1 MSSSPSATA
10 AYIMEDPR
18 EGSRL
23 EQKIDPDVWV
33 QTYLE
38 PHLFPGAQ
46 VLDVGCGPGTI
57 LRAAA
62 SSDRRARGVGI
73 DLGPVRIRQA
83 KEKNLD
89 NRSLQF
95 FRGDVQELQF
105 ESGTFDVVY
114 SRMLLQDVP
123 DKEKAV
129 AEMVRVCKP
138 GGTVLMQDLDGQLVW
153 HYPED
158 ALMQQTVTRVLGSL
172 QHSGFDPF
180 VGRKLFWLGRNAGLD
195 NVRVQVECYHLIAG
209 AIDPDLFKQ
218 WELKLEI
225 AKPRMQ
231 EALGSGYEAGEEVR
245 RFLSYLRRPDTLTYS
260 NVFTVAGEKPR

>member
-1 MSSSPSATA
+1 MPSSSA

-23 EQKIDPDVWV
+23 EQKIDPDTWV
-33 QTYLE
+33 ERYLE
-38 PHLFPGAQ
+38 PYLFPGAQ

-57 LRAAA
+57 LGAATA
-62 SSDRRARGVGI
+62 TERRTRGTGV

-83 KEKNLD
+83 REKNAG
-89 NRSLQF
+89 NPRLQF

-105 ESGTFDVVY
+105 GSGTFDLVY
-114 SRMLLQDVP
+114 SRMLLQYVP

-129 AEMVRVCKP
+129 SEMVRVCKP
-138 GGTVLMQDLDGQLVW
+138 GGTVVTQDLDGQLVW

-158 ALMQQTVTRVLGSL
+158 ALMQQTVERVLGSL
-172 QHSGFDPF
+172 RQSGFDPF
-180 VGRKLFWLGRNAGLD
+180 VGRKLFWLARNAGLD
-195 NVRVQVECYHLIAG
+195 NIRVQVDVYHLIAG
-209 AIDPDLFKQ
+209 AITPALYKQ

-225 AKPRMQ
+225 ARPRMQ
-231 EALGSGYEAGEEVR
+231 EALGSGYEAEEEIR

-260 NVFTVAGEKPR
+260 NVFTVVGEKPR

>member
-1 MSSSPSATA
+1 MSPVPSP

-18 EGSRL
+18 EGLRL
-23 EQKIDPDVWV
+23 EQKIDPNAWV

-57 LRAAA
+57 LRAVAT
-62 SSDRRARGVGI
+62 DRRAHGVGI
-73 DLGPVRIRQA
+73 DVGSVRIRQA
-83 KEKNLD
+83 QEKNAD
-89 NRSLQF
+89 KRSLKF
-95 FRGDVQELQF
+95 FPGDVQGLQF

-114 SRMLLQDVP
+114 SRMLLQYVA

-158 ALMQQTVTRVLGSL
+158 ALMQQTVSRVLISL
-172 QHSGFDPF
+172 QPRGFDPF
-180 VGRKLFWLGRNAGLD
+180 VGRKLFWLARNAGLD
-195 NVRVQVECYHLIAG
+195 NVRVKVECYHLIAG
-209 AIDPDLFKQ
+209 AIDPALFKQ

-231 EALGSGYEAGEEVR
+231 EALGSEYEAGEEIR

-260 NVFTVAGEKPR
+260 TVFTVAGEKPR

>member
-1 MSSSPSATA
+1 MSPLPTA

-33 QTYLE
+33 KTYLE

-57 LRAAA
+57 LRAAT
-62 SSDRRARGVGI
+62 STSRRAQGVGI

-83 KEKNLD
+83 QDKHSDK
-89 NRSLQF
+89 RSVEF
-95 FRGDVQELQF
+95 VRGDVQELQF
-105 ESGTFDVVY
+105 GSGTFDVVY
-114 SRMLLQDVP
+114 SRMLLQYVP

-129 AEMVRVCKP
+129 GEMVRVCKP

-158 ALMQQTVTRVLGSL
+158 ALMQQTVSRVLSSL
-172 QHSGFDPF
+172 QQSGFDPY

-195 NVRVQVECYHLIAG
+195 NVRVKVEPYHLIAG
-209 AIDPDLFKQ
+209 AIDSTQFKQ

-231 EALGSGYEAGEEVR
+231 DALGSGYEADEEVR

-260 NVFTVAGEKPR
+260 NVFTVAGDKPR

>member
-1 MSSSPSATA
+1 MSPLPTA

-23 EQKIDPDVWV
+23 EQKIDPDAWV
-33 QTYLE
+33 QKYLE
-38 PHLFPGAQ
+38 PHLFQGAQ

-62 SSDRRARGVGI
+62 STARRARGVGI
-73 DLGPVRIRQA
+73 DVGPVRIRLAQD
-83 KEKNLD
+83 KNAD
-89 NRSLQF
+89 KRSVEF
-95 FRGDVQELQF
+95 VRGDVQELQF
-105 ESGTFDVVY
+105 GSGTFDVVY
-114 SRMLLQDVP
+114 SRMLLQYVP

-129 AEMVRVCKP
+129 GEMVRVCKP

-158 ALMQQTVTRVLGSL
+158 ALIQQTVSRVLNSL
-172 QHSGFDPF
+172 QPRGFDPF
-180 VGRKLFWLGRNAGLD
+180 VGRKLFWFARNAGLD
-195 NVRVQVECYHLIAG
+195 NVRVKVECYHLIAG
-209 AIDPDLFKQ
+209 AIDPALFKQ

-231 EALGSGYEAGEEVR
+231 EALGSEYEAGEEIR

-260 NVFTVAGEKPR
+260 TVFTVAGEKPR

>member
-1 MSSSPSATA
+1 MSPLPSA

-23 EQKIDPDVWV
+23 EQKIDPDAWV

-38 PHLFPGAQ
+38 PHLFQGAQ

-57 LRAAA
+57 LRAAT
-62 SSDRRARGVGI
+62 STGRRARGVGI

-83 KEKNLD
+83 QEKHAD
-89 NRSLQF
+89 RRSMEF
-95 FRGDVQELQF
+95 VRGDVQELQF
-105 ESGTFDVVY
+105 GSGTFDVVY
-114 SRMLLQDVP
+114 SRMLLQYVP

-129 AEMVRVCKP
+129 GEMVRVCKP

-158 ALMQQTVTRVLGSL
+158 ALMQQTVARVLNSL
-172 QHSGFDPF
+172 QQSGFDPY
-180 VGRKLFWLGRNAGLD
+180 VGRKLFWLARNAGLD
-195 NVRVQVECYHLIAG
+195 NVRVQVEPYHLIAG
-209 AIDPDLFKQ
+209 AIDATQFKQ

-225 AKPRMQ
+225 ARPRMQ
-231 EALGSGYEAGEEVR
+231 EALGSGYEADEEVR

-260 NVFTVAGEKPR
+260 NVFTVAGDKPR

>member
-1 MSSSPSATA
+1 MASQSSA

-23 EQKIDPDVWV
+23 EQKIDPDAWV
-33 QTYLE
+33 NTYLE

-46 VLDVGCGPGTI
+46 VLDVGCGPGAI
-57 LRAAA
+57 LRAVTTPN
-62 SSDRRARGVGI
+62 RRARGVGI
-73 DLGPVRIRQA
+73 DLGPVRVRQA
-83 KEKNLD
+83 QEKNGG

-95 FRGDVQELQF
+95 VRGDVQELQF
-105 ESGTFDVVY
+105 GSGTFDVVY
-114 SRMLLQDVP
+114 SRMLLQYVP

-129 AEMVRVCKP
+129 GEMVRVCKP

-158 ALMQQTVTRVLGSL
+158 VLMQQTVTRVLNSL
-172 QHSGFDPF
+172 QQTGFDPF
-180 VGRKLFWLGRNAGLD
+180 VGRKLFWLARNAGLD

-209 AIDPDLFKQ
+209 AVDPAIYKQ

-231 EALGSGYEAGEEVR
+231 QALGSGYEADEEVR

>member
-1 MSSSPSATA
+1 MSPVPSA

-18 EGSRL
+18 EGFRL
-23 EQKIDPDVWV
+23 EQKINPDAWV
-33 QTYLE
+33 QTYLA
-38 PHLFPGAQ
+38 PHLFPGAE

-57 LRAAA
+57 LRAAT
-62 SSDRRARGVGI
+62 DRRAHGVGI
-73 DLGPVRIRQA
+73 DVGPVRIRQA
-83 KEKNLD
+83 Q
-89 NRSLQF
+89 SLQF
-95 FRGDVQELQF
+95 FRGDVQALQF

-114 SRMLLQDVP
+114 SRMLLQYVP

-158 ALMQQTVTRVLGSL
+158 ALIQQTATRVLTSL
-172 QHSGFDPF
+172 QPRGFDPF
-180 VGRKLFWLGRNAGLD
+180 VGRKLFWFARNAGLD
-195 NVRVQVECYHLIAG
+195 NVRVKVECYHLIAG
-209 AIDPDLFKQ
+209 PIDPALFKQ

-231 EALGSGYEAGEEVR
+231 EALGSAYEAGEEIR

-260 NVFTVAGEKPR
+260 TVFTVAGEKPR

>member
-1 MSSSPSATA
+1 MSSSASA

-18 EGSRL
+18 EGLRL
-23 EQKIDPDVWV
+23 EQKVDPQTWV
-33 QTYLE
+33 ETYLR

-57 LRAAA
+57 LGAVTSAH
-62 SSDRRARGVGI
+62 RGTRGTGV

-83 KEKNLD
+83 RERNGA
-89 NRSLQF
+89 NPRITFVQ
-95 FRGDVQELQF
+95 GDVQELEF
-105 ESGTFDVVY
+105 GSGTFDVVY
-114 SRMLLQDVP
+114 SRMLMQYVS

-138 GGTVLMQDLDGQLVW
+138 GGTVLLQDLDGQLVW

-158 ALMQQTVTRVLGSL
+158 ALMQQTVTRVLSSL
-172 QHSGFDPF
+172 RDSGFDPY
-180 VGRKLFWLGRNAGLD
+180 VGRKLFWLARNAGLD
-195 NVRVQVECYHLIAG
+195 NIHVAGEVYHLIAG
-209 AIDPDLFKQ
+209 AVDAATLRQ
-218 WELKLEI
+218 WELKLAI

-231 EALGSGYEAGEEVR
+231 TALGSHYEAEEEIR
-245 RFLSYLRRPDTLTYS
+245 RFLGYLRRPDTLTYS

>member
-1 MSSSPSATA
+1 MSRSSSAV
-10 AYIMEDPR
+10 YIMEDPR

-23 EQKIDPDVWV
+23 EQKIDPEVWV
-33 QTYLE
+33 RTYLE
-38 PHLFPGAQ
+38 PHIFPGAQ

-57 LRAAA
+57 LGAAT
-62 SSDRRARGVGI
+62 SPSRRTRGTGV
-73 DLGPVRIRQA
+73 DLAAIRIGQAQQKNAGNPRVR
-83 KEKNLD
+83 
-89 NRSLQF
+89 F
-95 FRGDVQELQF
+95 VRGDVQELQF

-114 SRMLLQDVP
+114 SRMLLQYVP

-138 GGTVLMQDLDGQLVW
+138 GGTVLTQDLDGQLVW

-158 ALMQQTVTRVLGSL
+158 SLMQRTVTRVLGSL
-172 QHSGFDPF
+172 QPGGFDPF
-180 VGRKLFWLGRNAGLD
+180 VGRKLFWLARNAGLD
-195 NVRVQVECYHLIAG
+195 NIAVQAECYHLIAG
-209 AIDPDLFKQ
+209 AIDPALYKQ

-231 EALGSGYEAGEEVR
+231 EALGSGYEAEEEVR

-260 NVFTVAGEKPR
+260 TAFTVVGEKPR

>member
-1 MSSSPSATA
+1 MSPVLSS

-23 EQKIDPDVWV
+23 EKKIDPEAWV
-33 QTYLE
+33 KAYLE
-38 PHLFPGAQ
+38 PHLFAGAR

-57 LRAAA
+57 LRAA
-62 SSDRRARGVGI
+62 SSAGRRASGTGI
-73 DLGPVRIRQA
+73 DVGPVRIRQA
-83 KEKNLD
+83 QQKHSD
-89 NRSLQF
+89 VARLQF
-95 FRGDVQELQF
+95 FRGDVQELEF
-105 ESGTFDVVY
+105 ESGAFDVVY
-114 SRMLLQDVP
+114 SRMLLQYVP

-158 ALMQQTVTRVLGSL
+158 ALLQQTVARVLNSL
-172 QHSGFDPF
+172 QQSGFDPF
-180 VGRKLFWLGRNAGLD
+180 VGRKLFWFARNAGLD
-195 NVRVQVECYHLIAG
+195 NVQVKVECYHLIAG
-209 AIDPDLFKQ
+209 AIDPALFTQ

-231 EALGSGYEAGEEVR
+231 AALGSDYEAEEEIR
-245 RFLSYLRRPDTLTYS
+245 RFLSYLKRPDTLTYS
-260 NVFTVAGEKPR
+260 NMFTVTGEKPR

>member
-1 MSSSPSATA
+1 MPTVSST

-23 EQKIDPDVWV
+23 EQKIDPESWV
-33 QTYLE
+33 QKYLE

-57 LRAAA
+57 LRSAV
-62 SSDRRARGVGI
+62 SSARHPRGVGI
-73 DLGPVRIRQA
+73 DLGTTRVRQA
-83 KEKNLD
+83 QKANAGNPD
-89 NRSLQF
+89 LQF
-95 FRGDVQELQF
+95 VHGDAQQLQF
-105 ESGTFDVVY
+105 GSGTFDVVY
-114 SRMLLQDVP
+114 SRMLLQYVP

-138 GGTVLMQDLDGQLVW
+138 GGTVLMQDLDGQLTW

-158 ALMQQTVTRVLGSL
+158 ALMQQTVTRVLASL
-172 QHSGFDPF
+172 QQSGFDPF
-180 VGRKLFWLGRNAGLD
+180 VGRKLFWLARNAGLD
-195 NVRVQVECYHLIAG
+195 DVKVDVECYHLIAG
-209 AIDPDLFKQ
+209 AIDPARFKQ

-231 EALGSGYEAGEEVR
+231 QALGSDYEAAEEIR
-245 RFLSYLRRPDTLTYS
+245 RFLSYLRRPDSLTYS
-260 NVFTVAGEKPR
+260 NVFTVVGAKPR

>member
-1 MSSSPSATA
+1 MSPSSST

-23 EQKIDPDVWV
+23 EQKIDPDAWV
-33 QTYLE
+33 ERYLE

-62 SSDRRARGVGI
+62 SSARRPRGVGI
-73 DLGPVRIRQA
+73 DLGTGRVRQA
-83 KEKNLD
+83 QQKNAD
-89 NRSLQF
+89 NARLQF

-114 SRMLLQDVP
+114 SRMLLQYVR

-129 AEMVRVCKP
+129 GEMVRVCKP
-138 GGTVLMQDLDGQLVW
+138 GGIVLMQDLDGQLVW

-158 ALMQQTVTRVLGSL
+158 ALMQQTVTRVLKSL
-172 QHSGFDPF
+172 EPSGFDPF
-180 VGRKLFWLGRNAGLD
+180 VGRKLFWLARNTGLD
-195 NVRVQVECYHLIAG
+195 NIKVQVECYHLIAG
-209 AIDPDLFKQ
+209 AIDPTLFKQ

-231 EALGSGYEAGEEVR
+231 EALGSEYEAGEEVR
-245 RFLSYLRRPDTLTYS
+245 RFLSYLRRPDSLTYS
-260 NVFTVAGEKPR
+260 NAFTVVGEKPR

>member
-1 MSSSPSATA
+1 MSSSPSAA

-23 EQKIDPDVWV
+23 EQKIDPAVWV

-62 SSDRRARGVGI
+62 SPHRRARGVGI

-83 KEKNLD
+83 KEKNHD

-95 FRGDVQELQF
+95 YRGDVQELQF
-105 ESGTFDVVY
+105 ESCTFDVVY
-114 SRMLLQDVP
+114 SRMLLQYVP

-129 AEMVRVCKP
+129 GEMVRVCKP

-158 ALMQQTVTRVLGSL
+158 ALMQQTVARVLGTL

-180 VGRKLFWLGRNAGLD
+180 VGRKLFWLARNAGLD

-209 AIDPDLFKQ
+209 AIDSTLFKQ

-231 EALGSGYEAGEEVR
+231 EALGSGYEAEEEVR

>member
-1 MSSSPSATA
+1 
-10 AYIMEDPR
+10 MEDPR

-23 EQKIDPDVWV
+23 EQKIDPDRWV
-33 QTYLE
+33 RQYLE

-46 VLDVGCGPGTI
+46 VLDVGCGPGTL
-57 LRAAA
+57 LRAV
-62 SSDRRARGVGI
+62 SSSNRRPEGVGI
-73 DLGPVRIRQA
+73 DLGPVRVRQA
-83 KEKNLD
+83 QQANAS
-89 NRSLQF
+89 NARLQF
-95 FRGDVQELQF
+95 YRGDVQELHF
-105 ESGTFDVVY
+105 GSGTFDIVY
-114 SRMLLQDVP
+114 SRMLLQYVP

-129 AEMVRVCKP
+129 GEMVRVCKP

-158 ALMQQTVTRVLGSL
+158 SLMQQTVTRVLNSL
-172 QHSGFDPF
+172 QQSGFDPF
-180 VGRKLFWLGRNAGLD
+180 VGRKLFWLARNAGLD
-195 NVRVQVECYHLIAG
+195 NIRVQAECYHLIAG
-209 AIDPDLFKQ
+209 AIDAPQFKQ

-231 EALGSGYEAGEEVR
+231 EALGSDYEAGEEIR

>member
-1 MSSSPSATA
+1 MSSSPSG

-23 EQKIDPDVWV
+23 EQKIDPDAWV

-62 SSDRRARGVGI
+62 SPDRRARGVGI

-83 KEKNLD
+83 KEKNHD

-105 ESGTFDVVY
+105 ESCTFDVVY
-114 SRMLLQDVP
+114 TRMLLQYVA

-129 AEMVRVCKP
+129 AEMVGVCKP
-138 GGTVLMQDLDGQLVW
+138 GGTVLLQDLDGQLVW

-172 QHSGFDPF
+172 RDSGFDPF
-180 VGRKLFWLGRNAGLD
+180 VGRKLFWLARNAGLD
-195 NVRVQVECYHLIAG
+195 NIRVVGEVYHLIAG
-209 AIDPDLFKQ
+209 PIEPAILKQ
-218 WELKLEI
+218 WELKLAI

-231 EALGSGYEAGEEVR
+231 EALGSGYEADEEIR
-245 RFLSYLRRPDTLTYS
+245 RFLGFLRRPDTLTYS

>member
-1 MSSSPSATA
+1 MSSSASA

-23 EQKIDPDVWV
+23 EQKVDPRTWV
-33 QTYLE
+33 ATYLQ

-57 LRAAA
+57 LGAVASTHRAT
-62 SSDRRARGVGI
+62 RGTGV
-73 DLGPVRIRQA
+73 DLGPMRIRQA
-83 KEKNLD
+83 REKNAASQ
-89 NRSLQF
+89 RLQF
-95 FRGDVQELQF
+95 IQGDVRELQF

-114 SRMLLQDVP
+114 SRMLLQYVA

-153 HYPED
+153 HFPED
-158 ALMQQTVTRVLGSL
+158 ALMQQTVTRVLNSL
-172 QHSGFDPF
+172 RDSGFDPF
-180 VGRKLFWLGRNAGLD
+180 VGRKLFWLARNAGLD
-195 NVRVQVECYHLIAG
+195 NIRVQGEVYHLIAG
-209 AIDPDLFKQ
+209 PIDPAILKL
-218 WELKLEI
+218 WELKLAI
-225 AKPRMQ
+225 GKPRME
-231 EALGSGYEAGEEVR
+231 EALGSGYEADEEIR
-245 RFLSYLRRPDTLTYS
+245 RFLGYLRRPDTLTYS